1 MILPSWRRFRLRL
14 LVAAGLVL
22 ANIGLFAGLVLPS
35 RLEIR
40 TIRAETDAERAQ
52 AVASRLASERA
63 AKAALVRESAERLRE
78 RLPTRRDVPEVV
90 RTLQSIAHESEV
102 DLMGLV
108 TLEGGGDT
116 GPKRGSRKEGPRLPG
131 LEPVS
136 YQLPVEGTYPAL
148 RGFIRRV
155 ESADWFYAVRDLSLQ
170 KIRGEEQVRMQ
181 ITVTTLVRH
190 GEKADRVSR

>member
-1 MILPSWRRFRLRL
+1 MILPSWRRFRFRL
-14 LVAAGLVL
+14 LLAAGLVL
-22 ANIGLFAGLVLPS
+22 ANVGLFSGLVLPS

-40 TIRAETDAERAQ
+40 TLRAETDAVRGQ

-116 GPKRGSRKEGPRLPG
+116 GQKRGSRKEGPDLPR

-148 RGFIRRV
+148 RGFVRRI
-155 ESADWFYAVRDLSLQ
+155 ESAGWFYAVRDLSLQ

-181 ITVTTLVRH
+181 ITVTTLVRA
-190 GEKADRVSR
+190 ETDPKKVNR